1 MGYILKNTSGLINT
15 VLTDAGRQAMSK
27 GLFDIA
33 YFQVGDSEVCYDC
46 VDGNIST
53 FNVLQAD
60 YNIQNKTPV
69 PQKNKAEIKYPLFVD
84 SNSGSTFGIPFQN
97 SQIDDI
103 FNSAAPLGFFT
114 GDSGSFSAFTTSAYT
129 YSSSWIADLSTFAS
143 GNTFQLSYS
152 ACQSYTANTQVGDYC
167 VVYMDGVGGCGT
179 WSGNFPILFYQ
190 VVAITGSTTATT
202 GTVTVDVDRTI
213 PDFDAMGVTGDARV
227 YFFPSGMQPFYD
239 AFTPSYYWPT
249 DAFNFESN
257 CDISSDFV
265 KIWNMN
271 IPWTESPAG
280 YAYPD
285 LDYNYFQSSGYCGTK
300 EYLGYNSN
308 AGQTD
313 TSSTYYYNTFAE
325 QINLSPSNQK
335 AIAIIHYTNHDID
348 NYYGEKFATEI
359 FDPTQSGATGQ
370 LGNFRLDLPWLM
382 WHKSTGATMG
392 ESFYT
397 DPRGFDSL
405 NLDEVE
411 YIQSSVNSNQV
422 DPGLRYYHLWDTNPN
437 SNGYPNRVG
446 KVWPDLKILT
456 IDDDELVAAMSYKSN
471 RNWTLPAPKLG
482 LIVPNTFNNTAG
494 SDVGVLSGTGQT
506 MWVTYTFTNT
516 AFTQSLH
523 CNYYTNISGTN
534 PDCPP
539 DSADITIRFAGE
551 FPFLNSNPGSSPSG
565 FTANN
570 IKILAQKVTGSTRPN
585 PANWVEIDVTNQ
597 LSATSVN
604 GYITFSGLT
613 GTTLQLTNDMYTGA
627 SSNYRLENY
636 IDLPQTGDTQMNFGS
651 EYFFYGSLKT
661 DIQATIYEM
670 QYMVNLGQ
678 AQFGHSSNP
687 TWNGTVP
694 PYVTEIGLYNLNKDL
709 MIISKVQSPEIRQGV
724 QQYKIKLDF

>member
-202 GTVTVDVDRTI
+202 GTVTVEVDRTI

-397 DPRGFDSL
+397 DPRGFESL

-570 IKILAQKVTGSTRPN
+570 MKILAQKVTGSTRPN

>member
-69 PQKNKAEIKYPLFVD
+69 PQKNKAEIKYPLYVD
-84 SNSGSTFGIPFQN
+84 SNSGATFGIPFQN
-97 SQIDDI
+97 SQVDDI

-114 GDSGSFSAFTTSAYT
+114 GSSGSFSAFTTSAYT

-143 GNTFQLSYS
+143 GNTFDLSYD
-152 ACQSYTANTQVGDYC
+152 ACQSYTANTQAGDYC
-167 VVYMDGVGGCGT
+167 VVYMDGVGDCGT

-202 GTVTVDVDRTI
+202 GTLTVEVDRTI
-213 PDFDAMGVTGDARV
+213 PDFDSMGISGNARV
-227 YFFPSGMQPFYD
+227 YFFPSAMQPFYD

-257 CDISSDFV
+257 CDVSSDFV

-285 LDYNYFQSSGYCGTK
+285 LDYNYFQSTGYCGTK

-325 QINLSPSNQK
+325 QVNLSPSNQK
-335 AIAIIHYTNHDID
+335 AIAVIHYTNHDID

-370 LGNFRLDLPWLM
+370 LANFRLDLPWLM

-397 DPRGFDSL
+397 DPQGFDSL
-405 NLDEVE
+405 NLDQVQ
-411 YIQSSVNSNQV
+411 YIESSVNSNQV

-437 SNGYPNRVG
+437 TNGYPNRVG

-551 FPFLNSNPGSSPSG
+551 FPFLNSNMGSSPSG

-585 PANWVEIDVTNQ
+585 PANWVEIDVTDQ

-687 TWNGTVP
+687 TWNGAVP

>member
-202 GTVTVDVDRTI
+202 GTVTVEVDRTI

-397 DPRGFDSL
+397 DPRGFESL

>member
-27 GLFDIA
+27 GLFDIV

-202 GTVTVDVDRTI
+202 GTVTVEVDRAI

-397 DPRGFDSL
+397 DPRGFESL

-585 PANWVEIDVTNQ
+585 PANWVEIDVTDQ

>member
-202 GTVTVDVDRTI
+202 GTVTVEVDRTI
-213 PDFDAMGVTGDARV
+213 PDFDAMGVTGNARV

-585 PANWVEIDVTNQ
+585 PANWVEIDVTDQ

>member
-202 GTVTVDVDRTI
+202 GTVTVEVDRAI

-585 PANWVEIDVTNQ
+585 PANWVEIDVTDQ

>member
-202 GTVTVDVDRTI
+202 GTVTVEVDRTI
-213 PDFDAMGVTGDARV
+213 PDFDAMGVTGNARV

>member
-202 GTVTVDVDRTI
+202 GTVTVEVDRTI

-585 PANWVEIDVTNQ
+585 PANWVEIDVTGQ

-613 GTTLQLTNDMYTGA
+613 GTTLQLTNNMYTGA

>member
-202 GTVTVDVDRTI
+202 GTVTVEVDRTI

-551 FPFLNSNPGSSPSG
+551 FPFLNSNPVSSPSG

-585 PANWVEIDVTNQ
+585 PANWVEIDVTDQ

>member
-1 MGYILKNTSGLINT
+1 
-15 VLTDAGRQAMSK
+15 MSK
-27 GLFDIA
+27 GLFDIV

-202 GTVTVDVDRTI
+202 GTVTVEVDRAI

-397 DPRGFDSL
+397 DPRGFESL

-585 PANWVEIDVTNQ
+585 PANWVEIDVTDQ

>member
-27 GLFDIA
+27 GLFDIV

-202 GTVTVDVDRTI
+202 GTVTVEVDRAI

-397 DPRGFDSL
+397 DPRGFESL

-539 DSADITIRFAGE
+539 DSADTTIRFAGE

-585 PANWVEIDVTNQ
+585 PANWVEIDVTDQ

>member
-202 GTVTVDVDRTI
+202 GTVTVEVDRTI

-397 DPRGFDSL
+397 DPRGFESL

-585 PANWVEIDVTNQ
+585 PANWVEIDVTDQ

>member
-202 GTVTVDVDRTI
+202 GTVTVEVDRTI
-213 PDFDAMGVTGDARV
+213 PDFDAMGVTGNARV

-570 IKILAQKVTGSTRPN
+570 MKILAQKVTGSTRPN
-585 PANWVEIDVTNQ
+585 PANWVEIDVTDQ

>member
-202 GTVTVDVDRTI
+202 GTVTVEVDRTI

-585 PANWVEIDVTNQ
+585 PANWVEIDVTDQ

-636 IDLPQTGDTQMNFGS
+636 IDLPHTGDTQMNFGS

>member
-202 GTVTVDVDRTI
+202 GTVTVEVDRTI

>member
-27 GLFDIA
+27 GLFDIV

-202 GTVTVDVDRTI
+202 GTVTVEVDRTI

-397 DPRGFDSL
+397 DPRGFESL

-585 PANWVEIDVTNQ
+585 PANWVEIDVTDQ

>member
-27 GLFDIA
+27 GLFDIV

-202 GTVTVDVDRTI
+202 GTVTVEVDRTI

-397 DPRGFDSL
+397 DPRGFESL

>member
-27 GLFDIA
+27 GLFDIV

-202 GTVTVDVDRTI
+202 GTVTVEVDRAI

-397 DPRGFDSL
+397 DPRGFESL

-539 DSADITIRFAGE
+539 DSADTTIRFAGE

-570 IKILAQKVTGSTRPN
+570 MKILAQKVTGSTRPN
-585 PANWVEIDVTNQ
+585 PANWVEIDVTDQ

>member
-202 GTVTVDVDRTI
+202 GTVTVEVDRTI

-249 DAFNFESN
+249 DAFNFESI

>member
-202 GTVTVDVDRTI
+202 GTVTVEVDRTI
-213 PDFDAMGVTGDARV
+213 PDFDAMGVTGNARV

-456 IDDDELVAAMSYKSN
+456 IDDDELVAAMFYKSN

-585 PANWVEIDVTNQ
+585 PANWVEIDVTDQ

>member
-202 GTVTVDVDRTI
+202 GTVTVEVDRTI

-570 IKILAQKVTGSTRPN
+570 MKILAQKVTGSTRPN
-585 PANWVEIDVTNQ
+585 PANWVEIDVTDQ

>member
-152 ACQSYTANTQVGDYC
+152 TCQSYTANTQVGDYC

-202 GTVTVDVDRTI
+202 GTVTVEVDRTI
-213 PDFDAMGVTGDARV
+213 PDFDAMGVTGNARV

-585 PANWVEIDVTNQ
+585 PANWVEIDVTDQ

>member
-202 GTVTVDVDRTI
+202 GTVTVEVDRTI

-585 PANWVEIDVTNQ
+585 PANWVEIDVTDQ

>member
-202 GTVTVDVDRTI
+202 GTVTVEVDRTI

-709 MIISKVQSPEIRQGV
+709 MIISKKIIGV
-724 QQYKIKLDF
+724 NTLLTCYQTTARG

>member
-15 VLTDAGRQAMSK
+15 VLTDAGRQSMSK
-27 GLFDIA
+27 GLFDIV

-202 GTVTVDVDRTI
+202 GTVTVEVDRTI

-397 DPRGFDSL
+397 DPRGFESL

-585 PANWVEIDVTNQ
+585 PANWVEIDVTDQ

>member
-1 MGYILKNTSGLINT
+1 
-15 VLTDAGRQAMSK
+15 
-27 GLFDIA
+27 
-33 YFQVGDSEVCYDC
+33 
-46 VDGNIST
+46 
-53 FNVLQAD
+53 
-60 YNIQNKTPV
+60 
-69 PQKNKAEIKYPLFVD
+69 
-84 SNSGSTFGIPFQN
+84 
-97 SQIDDI
+97 
-103 FNSAAPLGFFT
+103 
-114 GDSGSFSAFTTSAYT
+114 
-129 YSSSWIADLSTFAS
+129 
-143 GNTFQLSYS
+143 
-152 ACQSYTANTQVGDYC
+152 
-167 VVYMDGVGGCGT
+167 
-179 WSGNFPILFYQ
+179 
-190 VVAITGSTTATT
+190 
-202 GTVTVDVDRTI
+202 
-213 PDFDAMGVTGDARV
+213 
-227 YFFPSGMQPFYD
+227 
-239 AFTPSYYWPT
+239 
-249 DAFNFESN
+249 
-257 CDISSDFV
+257 
-265 KIWNMN
+265 
-271 IPWTESPAG
+271 
-280 YAYPD
+280 
-285 LDYNYFQSSGYCGTK
+285 
-300 EYLGYNSN
+300 
-308 AGQTD
+308 
-313 TSSTYYYNTFAE
+313 
-325 QINLSPSNQK
+325 
-335 AIAIIHYTNHDID
+335 
-348 NYYGEKFATEI
+348 
-359 FDPTQSGATGQ
+359 
-370 LGNFRLDLPWLM
+370 
-382 WHKSTGATMG
+382 MG

-397 DPRGFDSL
+397 DPQGFDSL
-405 NLDEVE
+405 NLDQVQ
-411 YIQSSVNSNQV
+411 YIESSVNSNQV

-437 SNGYPNRVG
+437 TNGYPNRVG

-551 FPFLNSNPGSSPSG
+551 FPFLNSNMGSSPSG

-585 PANWVEIDVTNQ
+585 PANWVEIDVTDQ

-687 TWNGTVP
+687 TWNGAVP

>member
-152 ACQSYTANTQVGDYC
+152 TCQSYTANTQVGDYC

-202 GTVTVDVDRTI
+202 GTVTVEVDRTI

>member
-202 GTVTVDVDRTI
+202 GTVTVEVDRAI

>member
-27 GLFDIA
+27 GLFDIV

-202 GTVTVDVDRTI
+202 GTVTVEVDRTI

>member
-46 VDGNIST
+46 VDGDIST
-53 FNVLQAD
+53 FNVLQAE
-60 YNIQNKTPV
+60 YNVQNNTPV
-69 PQKNKAEIKYPLFVD
+69 PQKNKSEIKYPLFVD
-84 SNSGSTFGIPFQN
+84 SNSGSTVGIPFQN
-97 SQIDDI
+97 SQVDDI
-103 FNSAAPLGFFT
+103 YNSASPLGFFT
-114 GDSGSFSAFTTSAYT
+114 GNSGSFSAFTTSAYT
-129 YSSSWIADLSTFAS
+129 YSSSWRANLSTFAS
-143 GNTFQLSYS
+143 GNTFAASYS
-152 ACQSYTANTQVGDYC
+152 ACNTFSANTQPGDFC
-167 VVYMDGVGGCGT
+167 VIYMDGNGACGSWT
-179 WSGNFPILFYQ
+179 GNFPILFYQ

-202 GTVTVDVDRTI
+202 GTINVQVDRNI
-213 PDFDAMGVTGDARV
+213 PNFNAMGISGNARV
-227 YFFPSGMQPFYD
+227 YFFPSGMTPFYD
-239 AFTPSYYWPT
+239 AVTPSYYWPT

-257 CDISSDFV
+257 CDVSSDYV

-285 LDYNYFQSSGYCGTK
+285 LDYNYFKSSGYCGTK

-308 AGQTD
+308 SGQVD

-325 QINLSPSNQK
+325 KINLSPSNQK

-359 FDPTQSGATGQ
+359 FDPTASGATGQ

-382 WHKSTGATMG
+382 WHKSTGSTMG
-392 ESFYT
+392 QSFFT

-405 NLDEVE
+405 DLDEVQ
-411 YIQSSVNSNQV
+411 YIQSRVNSNQV

-446 KVWPDLKILT
+446 KVWPDLKIIT
-456 IDDDELVAAMSYKSN
+456 IDDDELVASMSYKSN
-471 RNWTLPAPKLG
+471 RNWTLPAPTLG
-482 LIVPNTFNNTAG
+482 LITPNTFNNTAG
-494 SDVGVLSGTGQT
+494 SDIGVLSGTGQT
-506 MWVTYTFTNT
+506 MWVTYMFTNT

-523 CNYYTNISGTN
+523 CNYYTSISGTN

-539 DSADITIRFAGE
+539 DTADITIRFAGE
-551 FPFLNSNPGSSPSG
+551 FPFLKSSAAGGLSG

-570 IKILAQKVTGSTRPN
+570 MKVLAQLVTGSTRPN
-585 PANWVEIDVTNQ
+585 PANWLEIDVTNQ
-597 LSATSVN
+597 ISATSVN

-613 GTTLQLTNDMYTGA
+613 GTTIQLTNNMYTGA
-627 SSNYRLENY
+627 TDYYRLENY

-678 AQFGHSSNP
+678 TQFSHSSNP
-687 TWNGTVP
+687 TWNGTYT
-694 PYVTEIGLYNLNKDL
+694 PYVTEIGLYNSNKDI